1 MKTKLF
7 GLGFQTN
14 GLALPGVPLTLSMLR
29 LNNVPDPFNGVR
41 LEEKAEMRRVLIVPG
56 PVLRIPPE
64 TFQLLA
70 VSPAAWTNDGD
81 EKLTTA
87 ESKVKSPWKPM

>member
-14 GLALPGVPLTLSMLR
+14 GLVLPGVPLTLSILR
-29 LNNVPDPFNGVR
+29 LNSVPDPLNAVR
-41 LEEKAEMRRVLIVPG
+41 LEEKADMRRVLSVPG
-56 PVLRIPPE
+56 PVSRMPPE

-70 VSPAAWTNDGD
+70 VSPAACTNGL